1 MFHPKNKT
9 QSSNFNHYMAPTPK
23 DELAGI
29 HQKEYAHRSVTVD
42 HRITGRPSQARFQ
55 TKKKKNKP
63 LAPLR
68 CPLLLKFVLKYFFLN
83 KTIF

>member
-55 TKKKKNKP
+55 TKKKK
-63 LAPLR
+63 
-68 CPLLLKFVLKYFFLN
+68 
-83 KTIF
+83 KTNL